1 MRLLFIRHGDPDYQA
16 DSLTEKGRVEAEL
29 LARQVKDLG
38 IDEAFVSPLGR
49 AAATAEYSL
58 KELGMNAT
66 TLEWLQEFPALFD
79 PNKADEETR
88 NAYCNELAKDPET
101 GLFKKRIVWDM
112 MPSYYGDHSEMFDVN
127 GWRES
132 SLIKA
137 SNACE
142 IYDQVISSFDRFLKD
157 YGYERNGNIYSVRE
171 GNDKTLAFFCH
182 FGITC
187 VLLSRLWNTS
197 PFVPLQFLA
206 MAPTS
211 LTEVVSE
218 ERQKGIA
225 IFRTLRIGDIT
236 HLTIGDE
243 KPSFSARFCERFEN
257 KDERH

>member
-16 DSLTEKGRVEAEL
+16 DNLTEKGKAEARL
-29 LARQVKDLG
+29 LAGQIGSLG

-49 AAATAEYSL
+49 AKATADYCL
-58 KELGMNAT
+58 KELGITAD
-66 TLEWLQEFPALFD
+66 TLDWLKEFPALFD

-88 NAYCNELAKDPET
+88 SAFFNELEKDEGT
-101 GLFKKRIVWDM
+101 GMYKKRIVWDM
-112 MPSYYGDHSEMFDVN
+112 APSYYGNHPEMFDAA

-132 SLIKA
+132 AIARA
-137 SNACE
+137 SDACD
-142 IYDQVISSFDRFLKD
+142 IYDYVVSSFDMFLKD

-171 GNDKTLAFFCH
+171 GNDKTLVFFCH

-218 ERQKGIA
+218 ERQKGVA
-225 IFRTLRIGDIT
+225 TFRTLRIGDIT
-236 HLTIGDE
+236 HLTMGGE
-243 KPSFSARFCERFEN
+243 KPSFSARYCERFEN
-257 KDERH
+257 VDERH